1 MAYTGPATPHTFPR
15 RSGIGQ
21 GHPRLP
27 GVGTVPGVGPV
38 SHVFEEGSPDEEGL
52 KEDGVTS
59 TVAENSVGGNEGRV
73 PRPR

>member
-1 MAYTGPATPHTFPR
+1 
-15 RSGIGQ
+15 
-21 GHPRLP
+21 L
-27 GVGTVPGVGPV
+27 
-38 SHVFEEGSPDEEGL
+38 HVVEEGSPDEEGL